1 MYLKINTFFPFS
13 KACHGDTSLQN
24 LMAKFAG
31 GKYSE
36 KEMHRILNTEDS
48 ASGNVFTSKTE
59 ITNRLKRGVVIP
71 S

>member
-1 MYLKINTFFPFS
+1 
-13 KACHGDTSLQN
+13 
-24 LMAKFAG
+24 MAKFAG